1 LVNPQSAIGNP
12 QSAIEMAEFKIRAHI
27 TGNLWKIVV
36 AEGQAVSEEDTLVI
50 MESMKMEMPIE
61 SPVKGLVRKIFASEG
76 ASVREGDVI
85 MILEVG

>member
-1 LVNPQSAIGNP
+1 
-12 QSAIEMAEFKIRAHI
+12 M
-27 TGNLWKIVV
+27 V
-36 AEGQAVSEEDTLVI
+36 AEGQAVVEEDTLVI

>member
-1 LVNPQSAIGNP
+1 L
-12 QSAIEMAEFKIRAHI
+12 AEFKIRAHI

-36 AEGQAVSEEDTLVI
+36 AEGQTVAEEDTLVI

>member
-1 LVNPQSAIGNP
+1 L
-12 QSAIEMAEFKIRAHI
+12 AEFKIRAHI

-36 AEGQAVSEEDTLVI
+36 AEGQPVAEEDTLVI

-76 ASVREGDVI
+76 ASLREGDVI

>member
-1 LVNPQSAIGNP
+1 
-12 QSAIEMAEFKIRAHI
+12 MAEFKIRAHI

-36 AEGQAVSEEDTLVI
+36 AEGQTVVEEDTLVI